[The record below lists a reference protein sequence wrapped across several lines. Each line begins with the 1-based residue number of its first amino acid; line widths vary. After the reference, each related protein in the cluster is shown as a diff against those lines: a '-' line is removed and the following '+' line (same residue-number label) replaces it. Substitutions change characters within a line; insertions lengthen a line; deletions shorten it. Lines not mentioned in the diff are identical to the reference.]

1 MSIRWLAVSPVLL
14 LPMAGTAQK
23 QIVERGAQ
31 QYPVVNFKGNIAYRS
46 NWDPGGPHFLSWLE
60 DPWSSPEFLD
70 GSGPAKPPDPGADG
84 MFFAMNETRAFYF
97 KFEEDASG
105 APPSMGFYSL
115 GQRMEI
121 PPYVGSPVG
130 FDPVLYRTSKR
141 HRWMTIGAAW
151 PVYWGHAWSEFIMGG
166 WDVVLRTNGWS
177 LIFDQGGDDIEP
189 SVYETGAST
198 YIAWTSRRNER
209 GVLNGRYGVSVYLV
223 DSVGHSFQSVL
234 EELDARHPNFAKSET
249 FHQPALVYE
258 LLVDKQTPGQPGP
271 LLRYALF
278 DLSGN
283 VLEHDMLPT
292 PCTAPHRPVA
302 TWFKGEVYVLYTCLD
317 SHDAELRL
325 MSLDGKC
332 DVTIDYLGYAPSD
345 NEQAQYD
352 IAGEHIVYSR
362 WLGPDPWDL
371 DIFWT
376 VIPNHC

>member
-46 NWDPGGPHFLSWLE
+46 NWDPGGPHFLRWLE

-105 APPSMGFYSL
+105 APQSMGFYSL

-141 HRWMTIGAAW
+141 HRWMTIG
-151 PVYWGHAWSEFIMGG
+151 
-166 WDVVLRTNGWS
+166 
-177 LIFDQGGDDIEP
+177 
-189 SVYETGAST
+189 
-198 YIAWTSRRNER
+198 
-209 GVLNGRYGVSVYLV
+209 
-223 DSVGHSFQSVL
+223 
-234 EELDARHPNFAKSET
+234 
-249 FHQPALVYE
+249 
-258 LLVDKQTPGQPGP
+258 
-271 LLRYALF
+271 
-278 DLSGN
+278 
-283 VLEHDMLPT
+283 
-292 PCTAPHRPVA
+292 
-302 TWFKGEVYVLYTCLD
+302 
-317 SHDAELRL
+317 
-325 MSLDGKC
+325 
-332 DVTIDYLGYAPSD
+332 YAPSD

-371 DIFWT
+371 DIFCT